1 MRHRSKRVAR
11 VGFTLIE
18 TPMVLAIVAVCAIAA
33 FWAILRGAGDASHGW
48 RGAAGVSAATNDNL
62 VRSPLHAL
70 ACSVSAGTP
79 HRLVIGQDD
88 QLYVEAVAH
97 ASSGPNVLLAGTPN
111 FLWRR
116 SSGAVRRNEVFGAVI
131 MPDGTAK
138 AIRSPIEV
146 NRLSGIRA
154 SGRGDGSWDI
164 VFAQLKFPRL
174 TQNSNDSDEVDRLWY
189 GVYEGDEWKIVEE
202 IPLPAGGMRL
212 QASRS
217 SELVRRGDTLTWAV
231 RATTPSFYTDVV
243 VFELR
248 GDVWTSEIV
257 PTRRASYVAITST
270 ATSGAMLAVVGPDT
284 TLPRPSTDSGSMFLW
299 TRAPVWAMN
308 RRVVLGFRDG
318 PVDHPTLVSRGNRT
332 FLTWLSQ
339 SGQSTEVRSLLDPLT
354 SAPVAAAI
362 VDSEYAARKPVESV
376 SLNGGD
382 QLWITDHRITSTKRE
397 IRFVAARESGPQSLG
412 AVPNPF
418 LRSFRAARV
427 SDSEVLLTG
436 TLIDSVQ
443 NRPVS
448 LHQRVRIACS
458 AAAPPP

>member
-1 MRHRSKRVAR
+1 M
-11 VGFTLIE
+11 I
-18 TPMVLAIVAVCAIAA
+18 VLAIIAVLAVTV
-33 FWAILRGAGDASHGW
+33 FWAIRRDIGDAPHGW
-48 RGAAGVSAATNDNL
+48 RGAVGVSAATNDHV
-62 VRSPLHAL
+62 VRPSLNAL

-79 HRLVIGQDD
+79 HRLVVGQGD

-111 FLWRR
+111 YLWRR
-116 SSGAVRRNEVFGAVI
+116 SSSAVRRNEVFGAVI
-131 MPDGTAK
+131 LPDGTAK

-154 SGRGDGSWDI
+154 SGRGDGSWDV

-174 TQNSNDSDEVDRLWY
+174 THLDDNDDVDRLWY
-189 GVYEGDEWKIVEE
+189 GVYEGAEWKTVEE
-202 IPLPAGGMRL
+202 IPLPPGGMRL

-231 RATTPSFYTDVV
+231 RARMPSFYTDVV
-243 VFELR
+243 VFERR
-248 GDVWTSEIV
+248 GGVWTSEIV

-270 ATSGAMLAVVGPDT
+270 APFGAVLAVVGVDT
-284 TLPRPSTDSGSMFLW
+284 TMRTDGNSMFLW

-308 RRVVLGFRDG
+308 RRVVLGSRDG
-318 PVDHPTLVSRGNRT
+318 PVHHPTLVTRGNRT
-332 FLTWLSQ
+332 FLTWLSAG
-339 SGQSTEVRSLLDPLT
+339 GQSAEVRSLLDPLT
-354 SAPVAAAI
+354 SAPVAAAT
-362 VDSEYAARKPVESV
+362 VDSEYTAMKPVESV

-382 QLWITDHRITSTKRE
+382 QIWITDHEAADSKRE
-397 IRFVAARESGPQSLG
+397 IRFLVARESAPQSLG

-436 TLIDSVQ
+436 TLIDSLH